1 MAQTTS
7 LVFNGGVIP
16 APSGNGKAKLLKI
29 GEITIT
35 EQEAQVTKKVIC
47 DPDSITMVAPFMEV
61 LTSAKLAELV
71 KANNVIV
78 LDDGTMQYLM
88 ASANIVVEDE
98 TAVCTSVSFLG
109 LSREN
114 RSKVTYSCTRV
125 TDELT
130 IQQVIEVGEPVET
143 DFNLVS
149 ADSEDT
155 APGTLIDK
163 LEVVDNVRDPED
175 PADVPLLSLETTV
188 DRQGNRKVAIN
199 EDNLRTF
206 VGNVSSSFDAIGNLQ
221 TTVSNQGTAIG
232 NLQNGKKDKQQPK
245 TFNGSA
251 TKTVK
256 KVTQNEDGEVT
267 VEYEN
272 IDLPPEVPNVEI
284 TSPHG
289 TINVQSSTDVQTNI
303 KTFEIDVE
311 ANGGNSC
318 GWFNSS
324 NIDTVG
330 NEESINVDRFRI
342 SEGQTVLGN
351 GLEFVPIEGDT
362 ESGVQFGN
370 VYANAG
376 IYFVSARLNVSWT
389 GNSVNKVCNV
399 GGRQFDFSYNH
410 EEKVITT
417 NLMRFS
423 SRTKMSVTI
432 SLESDIPAGLRIWV
446 DRFQIFAINA
456 GTLEIQGLEA
466 VEHDGTLT
474 GNGTNENPLSIQS
487 ALDVS
492 NANTAPEYDPTATYP
507 TAGTLCYHENVLYK
521 STVAINTAE
530 AWNPAH
536 WTTTSVD
543 EQIGNVEALLAA
555 L

>member
-1 MAQTTS
+1 MS
-7 LVFNGGVIP
+7 LAYLFDSNIQFQDKSGNNNVNGFLRVYIDNTDDRVVTYKDFNGTFNQADIRLDNNGRAVVIVDDTMTYRLEVYDRDGAMLWTQYP
-16 APSGNGKAKLLKI
+16 VKPSNTVINYGINNTYVMNADVRGTPDEIDVYSTTDQQTGFKTFFIKLSSTVKDFLSFVSN
-29 GEITIT
+29 T
-35 EQEAQVTKKVIC
+35 
-47 DPDSITMVAPFMEV
+47 
-61 LTSAKLAELV
+61 LTSH
-71 KANNVIV
+71 
-78 LDDGTMQYLM
+78 G
-88 ASANIVVEDE
+88 
-98 TAVCTSVSFLG
+98 
-109 LSREN
+109 
-114 RSKVTYSCTRV
+114 
-125 TDELT
+125 
-130 IQQVIEVGEPVET
+130 
-143 DFNLVS
+143 
-149 ADSEDT
+149 
-155 APGTLIDK
+155 
-163 LEVVDNVRDPED
+163 
-175 PADVPLLSLETTV
+175 
-188 DRQGNRKVAIN
+188 
-199 EDNLRTF
+199 
-206 VGNVSSSFDAIGNLQ
+206 DAIGNLQ
-221 TTVSNQGTAIG
+221 TTVSNQGTTIES
-232 NLQNGKKDKQQPK
+232 LQNGKKNKQQQK

-256 KVTQNEDGEVT
+256 KVTQNENGEVT

-284 TSPHG
+284 TSPNG
-289 TINVQSSTDVQTNI
+289 TINVHSSTNVQTNT
-303 KTFEIDVE
+303 KTFEIDV

-330 NEESINVDRFRI
+330 NEESINVDRFRV

-351 GLEFVPIEGDT
+351 GLEFVHNSGDV
-362 ESGVQFGN
+362 ESGVPFGK

-376 IYFVSARLNVSWT
+376 IYFVSVRLNVLWT
-389 GNSVNKVCNV
+389 GNHVNKVCNV

-410 EEKVITT
+410 EERVATT
-417 NLMRFS
+417 NLMRFR
-423 SRTKMSVTI
+423 SRTKMSVNI

-456 GTLEIQGLEA
+456 GTLEIQGIEA

-474 GNGTNENPLSIQS
+474 GNGTNESPLSIQS

-507 TAGTLCYHENVLYK
+507 TVGTLRYHENVLYK

-530 AWNPAH
+530 AWNSAH
-536 WTTTSVD
+536 WTNTSVD